1 MNPKLRC
8 RVLAPD
14 IFGAG
19 PLVVYEIPHPFPLN
33 TYFGTL
39 AVDLGCFPFDYPTY
53 LVQSDSRTSS
63 AWHSEFD
70 NPW

>member
-1 MNPKLRC
+1 MLLYRSHT
-8 RVLAPD
+8 RTLS
-14 IFGAG
+14 FGVVF
-19 PLVVYEIPHPFPLN
+19 VVYEIPHPFPLN

-53 LVQSDSRTSS
+53 LVQSDSHTSS

-70 NPW
+70 NHW